1 MTNNSEAKMLK
12 QNSNAFAKKVDFG
25 AWAAVRCKNSSCDF
39 IGIGLKVNQS
49 VFYQSAQHFLPA
61 IGCSAS

>member
-49 VFYQSAQHFLPA
+49 VFS
-61 IGCSAS
+61 I